1 MPEGTKN
8 RAYSRRRF
16 VKNLAAGA
24 AAVVSGIP
32 QSVLKSSGEDYHIK
46 KGEMYYRRLGRTG
59 FLISEISLGGSP
71 LPDWSLLLQI
81 IERGVNYIDTSH
93 TYNNGNSERQI
104 GRLFKEIGRDKVYV
118 CTKFHAEGRYTEK
131 SIIESVEGSLRRLG
145 TDVIDVL
152 SIHGA
157 ENEAD
162 LTDQRVLGA
171 FEKLKAA
178 GKYKFRGL
186 SCHSNHQR
194 VIKTAVENG
203 LYDVVQLGYNV
214 FDIQE
219 GETNVKTYEDY
230 LGQSG
235 IRDLIAFAK
244 AKDVGV
250 IAMKTLRVGG
260 RRQDLANYKTGT
272 TSIFQAMLKWVLE
285 NKNLTAVVTEMLNY
299 DQMREDLAAVGS
311 PLSAAERKSLFL
323 HVAEHAKDYCHM
335 CGTCQKTCPSRIRTT
350 DILRYL
356 AYAESYG
363 KTASAKA
370 MYAQLAP
377 EQTAL
382 ACRDCGGCQKQCF
395 YGVDVRKRIADAHR
409 ILRG

>member
-1 MPEGTKN
+1 MNKLNHKSFSG
-8 RAYSRRRF
+8 RRQF
-16 VKNLAAGA
+16 MKNLTAGA
-24 AAVVSGIP
+24 FTVMARFPESLCFPGQEEYRV
-32 QSVLKSSGEDYHIK
+32 K

-59 FLISEISLGGSP
+59 LLISEISLGGSP
-71 LPDWSLLLQI
+71 LPDWSLFRQI

-118 CTKFHAEGRYTEK
+118 STKFHAEGRYTEK

-162 LTDQRVLGA
+162 LTDPRILGA

-186 SCHSNHQR
+186 SCHANHQR
-194 VIKTAVENG
+194 VIKTAVECG
-203 LYDVVQLGYNV
+203 YYDMVQIGYNV

-219 GETNVKTYEDY
+219 GEANVKTYQDY
-230 LGQSG
+230 LGESG
-235 IRDLIAFAK
+235 IKDLIAFAK
-244 AKDVGV
+244 SKDVGV
-250 IAMKTLRVGG
+250 IAMKTLKVGG
-260 RRQDLANYKTGT
+260 RRQDLEKYQTGT

-285 NKNLTAVVTEMLNY
+285 NKNLAAVVTEMLNY
-299 DQMREDLAAVGS
+299 DQMQEDLAAVGS

-335 CGTCQKTCPSRIRTT
+335 CGTCQQTCPSRIRTA

-370 MYAQLAP
+370 KYALLAP

-382 ACRDCGGCQKQCF
+382 ACRDCGDCQKNCP
-395 YGVDVRKRIADAHR
+395 YGVDVRKRIAAAHR
-409 ILRG
+409 ILST

>member
-1 MPEGTKN
+1 MPAGTKN
-8 RAYSRRRF
+8 RTFGRRRF
-16 VKNLAAGA
+16 VKNLAVGA
-24 AAVVSGIP
+24 VAAVAGVP
-32 QSVLKSSGEDYHIK
+32 QSILKSSGEDHHIK

-71 LPDWSLLLQI
+71 LPDWSLFRQI

-93 TYNNGNSERQI
+93 NYNNGNSERQI

-118 CTKFHAEGRYTEK
+118 CTKFHVRGSFTEA
-131 SIIESVEGSLRRLG
+131 SLIESVEGSLRRLG

-152 SIHGA
+152 SIHGV

-162 LTDQRVLGA
+162 LTDQRAMGA

-186 SCHSNHQR
+186 SCHTNHQR
-194 VIKTAVENG
+194 VIKTAVDCG
-203 LYDVVQLGYNV
+203 YYDMVQMGYNV

-219 GETNVKTYEDY
+219 SETNVKTYEDY

-235 IRDLIAFAK
+235 IKDLIAYAK

-260 RRQDLANYKTGT
+260 RRQDLDKYKTGT
-272 TSIFQAMLKWVLE
+272 TSLFQAMLKWALE
-285 NKNLTAVVTEMLNY
+285 NKNLTAVVTEMLNH

-311 PLSAAERKSLFL
+311 PLSAAERKFLFL
-323 HVAEHAKDYCHM
+323 HVAEHTKDYCHL

-363 KTASAKA
+363 KTASAKTL
-370 MYAQLAP
+370 YARLAP
-377 EQTAL
+377 EQTAF
-382 ACRDCGGCQKQCF
+382 ACRDCGACQNQCP
-395 YGVDVRKRIADAHR
+395 YGVDVRKRIAVAHQ